1 MSLLGGA
8 RGVPGV
14 WRSAGHLLQPG
25 GQGRLPGR
33 GEAGLRLDAG
43 SWVLGPR
50 AGGPCPG
57 LRLTR
62 PEAPCLPLTSP
73 WTSPHPHL
81 CHCHPVHLVALPQ
94 TPAFEVLAHLVA
106 SPKCCLIQ
114 EASPSVV
121 PGGPLLLHPQ
131 LSLRPSMTAHSSHMA
146 VTPVFFRSQTLSS
159 SGPHS
164 TLCPQ
169 SVPPQGTPRWWHRLA
184 KLSGVAPSPSSECR
198 STGHAWVPG
207 RLCPALNIR
216 LRGCHLT
223 LRGLSFHTRDT
234 KALPSSRV
242 PRGWRGGAHR
252 GKVLTTHSS
261 LAPDSPSPAWGGD
274 PTATVP
280 SHRLACEPGIRHHTA
295 I

>member
-146 VTPVFFRSQTLSS
+146 VTPHGCYSCFLPLPDF
-159 SGPHS
+159 
-164 TLCPQ
+164 
-169 SVPPQGTPRWWHRLA
+169 
-184 KLSGVAPSPSSECR
+184 KLFGA
-198 STGHAWVPG
+198 
-207 RLCPALNIR
+207 
-216 LRGCHLT
+216 
-223 LRGLSFHTRDT
+223 SFHTVS
-234 KALPSSRV
+234 PV
-242 PRGWRGGAHR
+242 C
-252 GKVLTTHSS
+252 
-261 LAPDSPSPAWGGD
+261 SPSG
-274 PTATVP
+274 
-280 SHRLACEPGIRHHTA
+280 HTQVVA
-295 I
+295 QVGQTLWCGPLPLQ